1 MACLS
6 KEENEIINV
15 EFKKASADELLIIKK
30 LIIDVKN
37 HKGLYQDV
45 VKHGRNLYNSKNN
58 IIQETGLSE
67 KISGR
72 LAMILWS
79 ITNPEVEAARR
90 LKIKITEAAWV
101 FEDFLCKHPS
111 HRNLNGKK
119 YSIRKGIRIGFF
131 KYIHPGQ
138 LVGCGCLS
146 RPIIPG
152 LKNS

>member
-1 MACLS
+1 MVCLS